1 MTKSVE
7 LKLISPTKILFTL
20 RAGEAKKASYTFN
33 PTSKK
38 GQETVA
44 KDSGVDVETVLAWS
58 GAATTEGK
66 TFDIDTPANGFT
78 TYYRPI
84 KAPRGPAT
92 SSETPFAFLD
102 TLAGDRETIVEW
114 DDKEALG
121 CLDVDY
127 HSDNFPGREWVET
140 TVATSLV
147 PKPYLWHMSPRGF
160 HAFYPAVSGLSG
172 AEVTALAAM
181 RWRSLDSTAGVE
193 IKRQLRCPG
202 AETLHKFSGYSSIN
216 SFVTDFLGVGDST
229 VDPSGYLDSVGLEIG
244 RRYAHDKCPIE
255 PTAASDNRDP
265 VVVSESGIF
274 CHRCSG
280 LGRQRGRNR
289 AGWVPYATL
298 CGSESA
304 GVLGTLVRRRTHWG
318 HAKHVLDAHLDMTGD
333 VAKLAYS
340 AALKLMHG
348 ADGCDGIFAPATE
361 SLVRLEGRW
370 ATVAEGYTFPKAI
383 EPLLRTLPATGGDPA
398 NVCLFSQ
405 PTIDLSDWG
414 YPSVQVIRGAK
425 LSTRL
430 LGTSRL
436 VVASPA
442 PWLKEY
448 GSVFYP
454 RYVAPAQRM
463 SKADARATIETVLPG
478 VNWAYVDTLLVARGC
493 NEARVGLPQ
502 HLLVSGVS
510 KSGKTSHVQLAAGIL
525 GDVVTPI
532 EASTDQDRFR
542 SSIRDASQKGSYLSL
557 DEFVKTSIR
566 LNPRLTPEQVM
577 EPLLTFDSDSISHQL
592 YLGPTAL
599 GHLGVCVWTDTK
611 FSEVLHDYTQIA
623 RRVHVFKLHEQ
634 VSWDDTLA
642 AHGIAKIHYIR
653 TISQEHAD
661 ACNSI
666 LSWVADEYFGSLL
679 TFHQICASMGVST
692 LENSADFM
700 DLTQRRLDLFKLI
713 SEAPP
718 LDSTDAKRWPGKG
731 YKLIVRNG
739 DDAVSEQWALF
750 SDSGKN
756 WADAKRLHE
765 KPFASILGVKGH
777 VDIDTHVHG
786 NRMAIRFRQGP
797 FNQPTKVNEEIVNVP
812 SPV

>member
-1 MTKSVE
+1 MSQKKSVE
-7 LKLISPTKILFTL
+7 LKLVTPKKQLFTL
-20 RAGEAKKASYTFN
+20 RVGETKKASYEFN
-33 PTSKK
+33 PANRKA
-38 GQETVA
+38 QEAVA
-44 KDSGVDVETVLAWS
+44 KDAGVDVETVLAWS
-58 GAATTEGK
+58 GQATVEGK
-66 TFDIDTPANGFT
+66 VFEIDSPVSGFT
-78 TYYRPI
+78 SYYRGIKEPR
-84 KAPRGPAT
+84 KAPTA
-92 SSETPFAFLD
+92 SETAFSFLD

-114 DDKEALG
+114 DDGNALG

-127 HSDNFPGREWVET
+127 HDGNFPGREWVET

-160 HAFYPAVSGLSG
+160 HAFYPAVSGLTGS
-172 AEVTALAAM
+172 EVTALAAM

-202 AETLHKFSGYSSIN
+202 AEELHKFSGYSSIN

-229 VDPSGYLDSVGLEIG
+229 VDPSGYLESVGLEIG
-244 RRYAHDKCPIE
+244 KRYAHNHCPIE

-265 VVVSESGIF
+265 VVVSDAGIF

-289 AGWVPYATL
+289 AGWVPYSTL
-298 CGSESA
+298 CGSESS
-304 GVLGTLVRRRTHWG
+304 GILGTLVRRKTHWG
-318 HAKHVLDAHLDMTGD
+318 HAKHVLDAHLGMTGD

-340 AALKLMHG
+340 AALKMFH
-348 ADGCDGIFAPATE
+348 ADPEAIDGIFSPVTD

-370 ATVAEGYTFPKAI
+370 ATVAEGYTFPKTIEAI
-383 EPLLRTLPATGGDPA
+383 LKTLPATGGDPA
-398 NVCLFSQ
+398 AVCLFSQ
-405 PTIDLSDWG
+405 PTIDLTEWG

-454 RYVAPAQRM
+454 RYVEPKARM
-463 SKADARATIETVLPG
+463 AKADARAVIETVLPG
-478 VNWAYVDTLLVARGC
+478 VNWDYVEVLLVARGC

-532 EASTDQDRFR
+532 EASTDGDRFR
-542 SSIRDASQKGSYLSL
+542 SSIRDASQKGSFLSL

-611 FSEVLHDYTQIA
+611 FAEVLHDYTQIA
-623 RRVHVFKLHEQ
+623 RRVHVMKLYEQ
-634 VSWDDTLA
+634 VSWDDSLA

-653 TISQEHAD
+653 TISQEYAD
-661 ACNSI
+661 ACNAI
-666 LSWVADEYFGSLL
+666 LSHVADERFGCLL
-679 TFHQICASMGVST
+679 TFHQICAQMGVKT
-692 LENSADFM
+692 LEGSDDFL
-700 DLTQRRLDLFKLI
+700 DLTKRRLELFKLV
-713 SEAPP
+713 SEAPA
-718 LDSTDAKRWPGKG
+718 LDPTDAKRWPGTG

-739 DDAVSEQWALF
+739 DDLLSEQWSLF

-765 KPFASILGVKGH
+765 KPFATLLGVKGH

-797 FNQPTKVNEEIVNVP
+797 YHTPTKVNEEIVA
-812 SPV
+812 

>member
-1 MTKSVE
+1 MPKSAE
-7 LKLISPTKILFTL
+7 IKILSPKKYLFTL
-20 RAGEAKKASYTFN
+20 REGETKKASYEVN
-33 PTSKK
+33 PNNQKAQAS
-38 GQETVA
+38 VA
-44 KDSGVDVETVLAWS
+44 KDAGVNVETVLAWF
-58 GAATTEGK
+58 GAATADGK
-66 TFDIDTPANGFT
+66 VFEIDAGADGFSV
-78 TYYRPI
+78 YFRAI
-84 KAPRGPAT
+84 KAPRGPKA
-92 SSETPFAFLD
+92 SYETPFAFLD
-102 TLAGDRETIVEW
+102 TLTGDRETIVEW
-114 DDKEALG
+114 DDTDALG

-127 HSDNFPGREWVET
+127 HKGNFPGREWVET
-140 TVATSLV
+140 TVLTSLV

-160 HAFYPAVSGLSG
+160 HAFYPGVSGLTG
-172 AEVTALAAM
+172 AEVAALAAM

-193 IKRQLRCPG
+193 LKRQLRCPG
-202 AETLHKFSGYSSIN
+202 AETCHKFSGYSSIN
-216 SFVTDFLGVGDST
+216 SFVTDFLGVGEST
-229 VDPSGYLDSVGLEIG
+229 VDPSGYLESVGLEIG
-244 RRYAHDKCPIE
+244 RRYPHNHCPIE

-265 VVVSESGIF
+265 VVVSEAGIF

-304 GVLGTLVRRRTHWG
+304 GILGTLIRRKTHWG
-318 HAKHVLDAHLDMTGD
+318 HAKHVIDAHLGITGD
-333 VAKLAYS
+333 DAKLAYS
-340 AALKLMHG
+340 AALKLYHG
-348 ADGCDGIFAPATE
+348 GPDATE
-361 SLVRLEGRW
+361 GVFSPVTDNLVRLEGRW

-383 EPLLRTLPATGGDPA
+383 EPILRTLPVTGGDPA
-398 NVCLFSQ
+398 AVCLLAQ
-405 PTIDLSDWG
+405 PTIDLTDWG

-425 LSTRL
+425 LSTRI

-454 RYVAPAQRM
+454 RYVEPAGRM
-463 SKADARATIETVLPG
+463 AKAEAQAIIETVLPG
-478 VNWAYVDTLLVARGC
+478 VNWRYVELLLAARGC

-542 SSIRDASQKGSYLSL
+542 SSIRDASQKGSFLSL

-592 YLGPTAL
+592 YVGPTAL

-611 FSEVLHDYTQIA
+611 FAEVLHDYTQIA
-623 RRVHVFKLHEQ
+623 RRVHVYKLDKQ
-634 VSWDDTLA
+634 VSWDATLA
-642 AHGIAKIHYIR
+642 AHGVAKVHYVR

-661 ACNSI
+661 ACNAI
-666 LSWVADEYFGSLL
+666 LSHMSDEYFGCLL
-679 TFHQICASMGVST
+679 TFHQLCEQMGVKT
-692 LENSADFM
+692 LESSEDFM
-700 DLTQRRLDLFKLI
+700 DLTARRLELFQKVC
-713 SEAPP
+713 EAPP
-718 LDSTDAKRWPGKG
+718 LDPTDAKRWPGKG

-739 DDAVSEQWALF
+739 EDPLSEMWALF
-750 SDSGKN
+750 SDAGKN

-765 KPFASILGVKGH
+765 KPFAELLDVPGP
-777 VDIDTHVHG
+777 VDIDTHAHG
-786 NRMAIRFRQGP
+786 NRMAIRFRRGP
-797 FNQPTKVNEEIVNVP
+797 FKNPTHVNEEIVK
-812 SPV
+812 

>member
-1 MTKSVE
+1 MKKSVE
-7 LKLISPTKILFTL
+7 LKLTSPTKILFTL
-20 RAGEAKKASYTFN
+20 RIGETKKASYTFN

-38 GQETVA
+38 AQESVA
-44 KDSGVDVETVLAWS
+44 KDAGVDVETVLAWA
-58 GAATTEGK
+58 GQATAEGK
-66 TFDIDTPANGFT
+66 VFEIDAPAGGFT
-78 TYYRPI
+78 VYFRPI
-84 KAPRGPAT
+84 KAPRGPA
-92 SSETPFAFLD
+92 SSYESPFAFLD
-102 TLAGDRETIVEW
+102 TLTADRETIVEW
-114 DDKEALG
+114 DDTAALG

-127 HSDNFPGREWVET
+127 HDGNFPGREWVET
-140 TVATSLV
+140 SVLASLV

-160 HAFYPAVSGLSG
+160 HAFYPAVSGLTGS
-172 AEVTALAAM
+172 EVSALAAM
-181 RWRSLDSTAGVE
+181 RWRSVDATAGVE
-193 IKRQLRCPG
+193 IKRQLRGPG
-202 AETLHKFSGYSSIN
+202 AETCHKFTGYSQIN
-216 SFVTDFLGVGDST
+216 SFVTDFLGVGEST
-229 VDPSGYLDSVGLEIG
+229 VDPSGYLESVGLEIG

-265 VVVSESGIF
+265 VVVSDAGIY

-304 GVLGTLVRRRTHWG
+304 GVLGTLVRRKTHWG
-318 HAKHVLDAHLDMTGD
+318 HAKHVLDAHLGMTGD

-340 AALKLMHG
+340 AALKLFHG
-348 ADGCDGIFAPATE
+348 GEVEGVFSPVTD

-383 EPLLRTLPATGGDPA
+383 EPILKTLPATHGDPA
-398 NVCLFSQ
+398 AVCLFSQ
-405 PTIDLSDWG
+405 PTIDLTEWG
-414 YPSVQVIRGAK
+414 YPSIQVIRGAK

-448 GSVFYP
+448 GSVFFP
-454 RYVAPAQRM
+454 RYVEPKARM
-463 SKADARATIETVLPG
+463 AKSDARKVIETVLPG
-478 VNWAYVDTLLVARGC
+478 VNWAYVDVLLAARGC

-592 YLGPTAL
+592 YVGPTAL

-611 FSEVLHDYTQIA
+611 FAEVLHDYTQIA
-623 RRVHVFKLHEQ
+623 RRVHVVKLHDV
-634 VSWDDTLA
+634 VSWDDSLA
-642 AHGIAKIHYIR
+642 AHGISKIHFIR
-653 TISQEHAD
+653 TISQEYAD
-661 ACNSI
+661 ACNAL
-666 LSWVADEYFGSLL
+666 LSWHSDEYFGCLL
-679 TFHQICASMGVST
+679 TFHQLCAQMGVQT

-700 DLTQRRLDLFKLI
+700 DLTQRRLELFKLI
-713 SEAPP
+713 CEAPA
-718 LDSTDAKRWPGKG
+718 LDPTDAKRWPGKG
-731 YKLIVRNG
+731 YKLIIRNG
-739 DDAVSEQWALF
+739 DDPVSEQWSLF

-765 KPFASILGVKGH
+765 KPFAAILGVKGH

-797 FNQPTKVNEEIVNVP
+797 FNQPTKVNEEIVQ
-812 SPV
+812 